1 MLTTKQNLYY
11 ITLIKTKIYIGWNK
25 TLLNYGIR
33 VIHPCLANETDLS
46 RFLVNRYRL
55 VKYRE
60 CCIQIDTSP
69 GIIVGRV
76 IYGSL
81 YLGDTF
87 WSCIQIDTNWVY
99 WENERVLDQS
109 VPLRYR
115 LSYYCGPLQLV
126 VSWKIQTEY
135 NRELVVSEGYILKNT
150 TASYLDWYRLRII
163 DRTSE
168 FENALYLY
176 DGYLIIQ
183 KVIPELI
190 LT

>member
-1 MLTTKQNLYY
+1 MRR
-11 ITLIKTKIYIGWNK
+11 IWVVSWLI
-25 TLLNYGIR
+25 
-33 VIHPCLANETDLS
+33 D
-46 RFLVNRYRL
+46 
-55 VKYRE
+55 KYRE
-60 CCIQIDTSP
+60 CCIYMDSILIHTKVLLYSKQF
-69 GIIVGRV
+69 
-76 IYGSL
+76 YGSF
-81 YLGDTF
+81 YLDDTF